1 MQRAS
6 RPNCHQ
12 AWTPKSIMATH
23 LWRRLHWLFSD
34 LTPVPWHALTYTH
47 KKVTKPSKASM
58 CLSQAP
64 SHPSLLSSNII
75 CSHAKLETPQ
85 GTETTL
91 NWINVLSFLYNQ
103 YNATE
108 VHTSVLPTKENE
120 SHWQNSMI
128 YERNNNLGAVVLK
141 PACI

>member
-1 MQRAS
+1 
-6 RPNCHQ
+6 
-12 AWTPKSIMATH
+12 
-23 LWRRLHWLFSD
+23 
-34 LTPVPWHALTYTH
+34 
-47 KKVTKPSKASM
+47 M

-75 CSHAKLETPQ
+75 RSHAKLETPQ